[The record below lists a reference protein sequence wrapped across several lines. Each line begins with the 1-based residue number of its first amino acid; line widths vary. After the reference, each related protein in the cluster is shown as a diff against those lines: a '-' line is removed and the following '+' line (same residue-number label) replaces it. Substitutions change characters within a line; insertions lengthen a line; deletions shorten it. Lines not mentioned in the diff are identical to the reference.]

1 MPIHYFIYL
10 NNQSVAV
17 DNEEVEEMPI
27 YLHDSWGKCV
37 EKEESISVIW
47 EDTEFIYAVRGP
59 IEEKRHVEFKTSI
72 LLLSNPQF
80 FATLQKSR
88 EEIADSAS
96 KCL

>member
-1 MPIHYFIYL
+1 MYKNQEEEVIRYFIYL

-59 IEEKRHVEFKTSI
+59 IEEKDKIIKIAECAEKVS
-72 LLLSNPQF
+72 
-80 FATLQKSR
+80 A
-88 EEIADSAS
+88 EE
-96 KCL
+96 